1 MILEIYKDAFGY
13 ALKDGSTLLKLGVLS
28 LFSFLIIPFIFLLG
42 YEYRI
47 IKTATEGMINGNE
60 TLPEFNNY
68 TTMFK
73 DGLKVLA
80 VSIIY
85 ILISVVIFL
94 LLFFIG
100 LTTNMESIIVLAF
113 IALIILTI
121 ISLIFSALAVTH
133 MAANNGSINA
143 AFHIRELKD
152 IMQSIGVLKLVGSYF
167 GIFLISAVI
176 SFVVYVFSPK
186 ENRSNKKKIVFRLLL
201 LILALYVLFRLDIFG
216 IRTYWEISPLY
227 ERLHSEVQYI
237 SGDENRLSEIDTST
251 LNNLIHF
258 SKVYV
263 DTVSPLTTSN
273 AKKTVILE
281 LTKEIEKLETLLN
294 NQEISP
300 KR

>member
-1 MILEIYKDAFGY
+1 MILEIYKDAFSY

-85 ILISVVIFL
+85 VLISVVIFL
-94 LLFFIG
+94 LLFFTG

-152 IMQSIGVLKLVGSYF
+152 IMQSIGVLKLIGSYF
-167 GIFLISAVI
+167 GIFLINAVI
-176 SFVVYVFSPK
+176 SFVVYVF
-186 ENRSNKKKIVFRLLL
+186 VFAVVG
-201 LILALYVLFRLDIFG
+201 ILGFAVSY
-216 IRTYWEISPLY
+216 
-227 ERLHSEVQYI
+227 
-237 SGDENRLSEIDTST
+237 
-251 LNNLIHF
+251 
-258 SKVYV
+258 VYV
-263 DTVSPLTTSN
+263 DIVPAFIWALSIIADLVVALVVWPY
-273 AKKTVILE
+273 
-281 LTKEIEKLETLLN
+281 LN
-294 NQEISP
+294 IFSCRSYGLIYNLRE
-300 KR
+300 

>member
-13 ALKDGSTLLKLGVLS
+13 ALKDGSILLKLGVLL

-60 TLPEFNNY
+60 PLPEFNNY

-85 ILISVVIFL
+85 VLISVVIFL
-94 LLFFIG
+94 LLFFTG

-133 MAANNGSINA
+133 MVANNGSINA

-167 GIFLISAVI
+167 GIFLINAVI
-176 SFVVYVFSPK
+176 SFVVYIFVFA
-186 ENRSNKKKIVFRLLL
+186 VVG
-201 LILALYVLFRLDIFG
+201 ILGFAVSY
-216 IRTYWEISPLY
+216 
-227 ERLHSEVQYI
+227 
-237 SGDENRLSEIDTST
+237 
-251 LNNLIHF
+251 
-258 SKVYV
+258 VYV
-263 DTVSPLTTSN
+263 DIVPAFIWALSIIADLVVALVVWPY
-273 AKKTVILE
+273 
-281 LTKEIEKLETLLN
+281 LN
-294 NQEISP
+294 IFSCRSYGLIYNLRE
-300 KR
+300 

>member
-1 MILEIYKDAFGY
+1 MILEIYKDAFSY

-85 ILISVVIFL
+85 VLISVVIFL

-176 SFVVYVFSPK
+176 SFVVYVF
-186 ENRSNKKKIVFRLLL
+186 VFAVVG
-201 LILALYVLFRLDIFG
+201 ILGFAVSY
-216 IRTYWEISPLY
+216 
-227 ERLHSEVQYI
+227 
-237 SGDENRLSEIDTST
+237 
-251 LNNLIHF
+251 
-258 SKVYV
+258 VYV
-263 DTVSPLTTSN
+263 DIVPAFIWALSIIVDLFVALVVWPY
-273 AKKTVILE
+273 
-281 LTKEIEKLETLLN
+281 LN
-294 NQEISP
+294 IFSCRSYGLIYNLRE
-300 KR
+300 

>member
-1 MILEIYKDAFGY
+1 MILEIYKDAFSY

-85 ILISVVIFL
+85 VLISVVIFL

-152 IMQSIGVLKLVGSYF
+152 IMQSIGVLKLVCSYF

-176 SFVVYVFSPK
+176 SFVVYIFVFA
-186 ENRSNKKKIVFRLLL
+186 VVG
-201 LILALYVLFRLDIFG
+201 ILGFAVSY
-216 IRTYWEISPLY
+216 
-227 ERLHSEVQYI
+227 
-237 SGDENRLSEIDTST
+237 
-251 LNNLIHF
+251 
-258 SKVYV
+258 VYV
-263 DTVSPLTTSN
+263 DIVPAFIWALSIIADLVVALVVWPY
-273 AKKTVILE
+273 
-281 LTKEIEKLETLLN
+281 LN
-294 NQEISP
+294 IFSCRSYGLIYNLRE
-300 KR
+300 

>member
-1 MILEIYKDAFGY
+1 MILEIYKDAFSY
-13 ALKDGSTLLKLGVLS
+13 ALKDGSTLLKLGVLL

-60 TLPEFNNY
+60 PLPEFNNY

-85 ILISVVIFL
+85 VLISVVIFL

-176 SFVVYVFSPK
+176 SFVVYIFVFA
-186 ENRSNKKKIVFRLLL
+186 VVG
-201 LILALYVLFRLDIFG
+201 ILGFAVSY
-216 IRTYWEISPLY
+216 
-227 ERLHSEVQYI
+227 
-237 SGDENRLSEIDTST
+237 
-251 LNNLIHF
+251 
-258 SKVYV
+258 VYV
-263 DTVSPLTTSN
+263 DIVPAFIWALSIIADLVVALVVWPY
-273 AKKTVILE
+273 
-281 LTKEIEKLETLLN
+281 LN
-294 NQEISP
+294 IFSCRSYGLIYNLRE
-300 KR
+300 

>member
-85 ILISVVIFL
+85 VLISVVIFL

-176 SFVVYVFSPK
+176 SFVVYVF
-186 ENRSNKKKIVFRLLL
+186 VFAVVG
-201 LILALYVLFRLDIFG
+201 ILGFAVSY
-216 IRTYWEISPLY
+216 
-227 ERLHSEVQYI
+227 
-237 SGDENRLSEIDTST
+237 
-251 LNNLIHF
+251 
-258 SKVYV
+258 VYV
-263 DTVSPLTTSN
+263 DIVPAFIWALSIIVDLVVALVVWPY
-273 AKKTVILE
+273 
-281 LTKEIEKLETLLN
+281 LN
-294 NQEISP
+294 IFSCRSYGLIYNLRE
-300 KR
+300 

>member
-13 ALKDGSTLLKLGVLS
+13 ALEDGSTLLKLGVLS

-85 ILISVVIFL
+85 VLISVVIFL

-176 SFVVYVFSPK
+176 SFVVYVF
-186 ENRSNKKKIVFRLLL
+186 VFAVVG
-201 LILALYVLFRLDIFG
+201 ILGFAVSY
-216 IRTYWEISPLY
+216 
-227 ERLHSEVQYI
+227 
-237 SGDENRLSEIDTST
+237 
-251 LNNLIHF
+251 
-258 SKVYV
+258 VYV
-263 DTVSPLTTSN
+263 DIVPAFIWALSIIADLVVALVVWPY
-273 AKKTVILE
+273 
-281 LTKEIEKLETLLN
+281 LN
-294 NQEISP
+294 IFSCRSYGLIYNLRE
-300 KR
+300 

>member
-121 ISLIFSALAVTH
+121 ISLIFSALAITH

-143 AFHIRELKD
+143 AFHIRELID

-176 SFVVYVFSPK
+176 SLVVYVF
-186 ENRSNKKKIVFRLLL
+186 VFAVVG
-201 LILALYVLFRLDIFG
+201 ILGFAVSY
-216 IRTYWEISPLY
+216 
-227 ERLHSEVQYI
+227 
-237 SGDENRLSEIDTST
+237 
-251 LNNLIHF
+251 
-258 SKVYV
+258 VYV
-263 DTVSPLTTSN
+263 DIVPAFMWALSL
-273 AKKTVILE
+273 ILD
-281 LTKEIEKLETLLN
+281 LVVALVVWPYLN
-294 NQEISP
+294 IFSCRSYGLIYNLRE
-300 KR
+300 

>member
-1 MILEIYKDAFGY
+1 MILEIYKDAFSY

-85 ILISVVIFL
+85 VLISVVIFL
-94 LLFFIG
+94 LLFFTG

-152 IMQSIGVLKLVGSYF
+152 IMQSIGVLKLIASYF
-167 GIFLISAVI
+167 GIFLINAVI
-176 SFVVYVFSPK
+176 SFVVYVF
-186 ENRSNKKKIVFRLLL
+186 VFAVVG
-201 LILALYVLFRLDIFG
+201 ILGFAVSY
-216 IRTYWEISPLY
+216 
-227 ERLHSEVQYI
+227 
-237 SGDENRLSEIDTST
+237 
-251 LNNLIHF
+251 
-258 SKVYV
+258 VYV
-263 DTVSPLTTSN
+263 DIVPAFIWALSIIADLVVALVVWPY
-273 AKKTVILE
+273 
-281 LTKEIEKLETLLN
+281 LN
-294 NQEISP
+294 IFSCRSYGLIYNLRE
-300 KR
+300 

>member
-1 MILEIYKDAFGY
+1 MILEIYKDAFSY

-85 ILISVVIFL
+85 VLISVVIFL
-94 LLFFIG
+94 LLFFTG

-133 MAANNGSINA
+133 MVANNGSINA

-167 GIFLISAVI
+167 GIFLINAVI
-176 SFVVYVFSPK
+176 SFVVYIFVFA
-186 ENRSNKKKIVFRLLL
+186 VVG
-201 LILALYVLFRLDIFG
+201 ILGFAVSY
-216 IRTYWEISPLY
+216 
-227 ERLHSEVQYI
+227 
-237 SGDENRLSEIDTST
+237 
-251 LNNLIHF
+251 
-258 SKVYV
+258 VYV
-263 DTVSPLTTSN
+263 DIVPAFIWALSIIADLVVALVVWPY
-273 AKKTVILE
+273 
-281 LTKEIEKLETLLN
+281 LN
-294 NQEISP
+294 IFSCRSYGLIYNLRE
-300 KR
+300 

>member
-1 MILEIYKDAFGY
+1 MILEIYKDDFGY
-13 ALKDGSTLLKLGVLS
+13 ELKDGSTLLKLGVLS

-85 ILISVVIFL
+85 VLISVVIFL

-176 SFVVYVFSPK
+176 SFVVYVF
-186 ENRSNKKKIVFRLLL
+186 VFAVVG
-201 LILALYVLFRLDIFG
+201 ILGFAVSY
-216 IRTYWEISPLY
+216 
-227 ERLHSEVQYI
+227 
-237 SGDENRLSEIDTST
+237 
-251 LNNLIHF
+251 
-258 SKVYV
+258 VYV
-263 DTVSPLTTSN
+263 DIVPAFIWALSIIADLVVALVVWPY
-273 AKKTVILE
+273 
-281 LTKEIEKLETLLN
+281 LN
-294 NQEISP
+294 IFSCRSYGLIYNLRE
-300 KR
+300 

>member
-1 MILEIYKDAFGY
+1 MILEIYKDAFSY

-47 IKTATEGMINGNE
+47 IKTATEGMSNGNE

-85 ILISVVIFL
+85 VLISVVIFL

-176 SFVVYVFSPK
+176 SFVVYIFVFA
-186 ENRSNKKKIVFRLLL
+186 VVG
-201 LILALYVLFRLDIFG
+201 ILGFAVSY
-216 IRTYWEISPLY
+216 
-227 ERLHSEVQYI
+227 
-237 SGDENRLSEIDTST
+237 
-251 LNNLIHF
+251 
-258 SKVYV
+258 VYV
-263 DTVSPLTTSN
+263 DIVPAFIWALSIIADLVVALVVWPY
-273 AKKTVILE
+273 
-281 LTKEIEKLETLLN
+281 LN
-294 NQEISP
+294 IFSCRSYGLIYNLRE
-300 KR
+300 

>member
-1 MILEIYKDAFGY
+1 MILEIYKDAFSY

-85 ILISVVIFL
+85 VLISVVIFL

-176 SFVVYVFSPK
+176 SFVVYCGCGY
-186 ENRSNKKKIVFRLLL
+186 FRICCFLCLCRHCPCIHMGFVYYSGL
-201 LILALYVLFRLDIFG
+201 SCSTCCMAIFKHIFMPFLWFDLQFKG
-216 IRTYWEISPLY
+216 I
-227 ERLHSEVQYI
+227 
-237 SGDENRLSEIDTST
+237 
-251 LNNLIHF
+251 
-258 SKVYV
+258 
-263 DTVSPLTTSN
+263 TVG
-273 AKKTVILE
+273 
-281 LTKEIEKLETLLN
+281 
-294 NQEISP
+294 
-300 KR
+300 

>member
-13 ALKDGSTLLKLGVLS
+13 ALEDGSTLLKLGVLS

-73 DGLKVLA
+73 DGLKMLA

-85 ILISVVIFL
+85 VLISVVIFL

-176 SFVVYVFSPK
+176 SFVVYIFVFA
-186 ENRSNKKKIVFRLLL
+186 VVG
-201 LILALYVLFRLDIFG
+201 ILGFAVSY
-216 IRTYWEISPLY
+216 
-227 ERLHSEVQYI
+227 
-237 SGDENRLSEIDTST
+237 
-251 LNNLIHF
+251 
-258 SKVYV
+258 VYV
-263 DTVSPLTTSN
+263 DIVPAFIWALSIIADLVVALVVWPY
-273 AKKTVILE
+273 
-281 LTKEIEKLETLLN
+281 LN
-294 NQEISP
+294 IFSCRSYGLIYNLRE
-300 KR
+300 

>member
-1 MILEIYKDAFGY
+1 MILEIYKDAFSY

-176 SFVVYVFSPK
+176 SFVVYVF
-186 ENRSNKKKIVFRLLL
+186 VFAVVG
-201 LILALYVLFRLDIFG
+201 ILGFAVSY
-216 IRTYWEISPLY
+216 
-227 ERLHSEVQYI
+227 
-237 SGDENRLSEIDTST
+237 
-251 LNNLIHF
+251 
-258 SKVYV
+258 VYV
-263 DTVSPLTTSN
+263 DIVPAFIWALSIIVDLFVALVVWPY
-273 AKKTVILE
+273 
-281 LTKEIEKLETLLN
+281 LN
-294 NQEISP
+294 IFSCRSYGLIYNLRE
-300 KR
+300 

>member
-85 ILISVVIFL
+85 VLISVVIFL

-176 SFVVYVFSPK
+176 SFVVYVF
-186 ENRSNKKKIVFRLLL
+186 VFAVVG
-201 LILALYVLFRLDIFG
+201 ILGFAVSY
-216 IRTYWEISPLY
+216 
-227 ERLHSEVQYI
+227 
-237 SGDENRLSEIDTST
+237 
-251 LNNLIHF
+251 
-258 SKVYV
+258 VYV
-263 DTVSPLTTSN
+263 DIVPAFIWDLSIIADLVVALVVWPY
-273 AKKTVILE
+273 
-281 LTKEIEKLETLLN
+281 LN
-294 NQEISP
+294 IFSCRSYGLIYNLRE
-300 KR
+300 

>member
-1 MILEIYKDAFGY
+1 MILEIYKDAFSY

-85 ILISVVIFL
+85 VLISVVIFL

-152 IMQSIGVLKLVGSYF
+152 IMQSIGVLKLIGSYF

-176 SFVVYVFSPK
+176 SFVVYVF
-186 ENRSNKKKIVFRLLL
+186 VFAVVG
-201 LILALYVLFRLDIFG
+201 ILGFAVSY
-216 IRTYWEISPLY
+216 
-227 ERLHSEVQYI
+227 
-237 SGDENRLSEIDTST
+237 
-251 LNNLIHF
+251 
-258 SKVYV
+258 VYV
-263 DTVSPLTTSN
+263 DIVPAFIWALSIIVDLFVALVVWPY
-273 AKKTVILE
+273 
-281 LTKEIEKLETLLN
+281 LN
-294 NQEISP
+294 IFSCRSYGLIYNLRE
-300 KR
+300 